1 MKCISEFG
9 SNDNKNGAS
18 KLVAS
23 SPTPNSHL
31 LLFKIRNKMKDLRIS
46 IMKAGQIISKKD
58 RDSIEDWL
66 NDNGV
71 KIHKEKHRYVFQLE
85 VQMQYLK
92 PLVLD
97 CKRRYPQLWKDK
109 LKILCDG
116 NMQLCELF
124 LIEMDNEYS
133 ISAPT
138 TRIKPK
144 NKQQEELLK
153 RLYK

>member
-1 MKCISEFG
+1 M
-9 SNDNKNGAS
+9 DNKNGAS

-23 SPTPNSHL
+23 SPTPNSLL

-46 IMKAGQIISKKD
+46 IMKVGQIISKKD

-97 CKRRYPQLWKDK
+97 CKKRYPQLWKDK

-153 RLYK
+153 RLYR

>member
-1 MKCISEFG
+1 
-9 SNDNKNGAS
+9 
-18 KLVAS
+18 
-23 SPTPNSHL
+23 
-31 LLFKIRNKMKDLRIS
+31 MKDFTRIS
-46 IMKAGQIISKKD
+46 ILEAGEIIRKKD
-58 RDSIEDWL
+58 RDAIVSWL
-66 NDNGV
+66 NDNDV
-71 KIHKEKHRYVFQLE
+71 KIHTEKHHYVFQLE

-97 CKRRYPQLWKDK
+97 CKKRYPHLWKDK

-116 NMQLCELF
+116 NNQLCELF
-124 LIEMDNEYS
+124 LIEMDNEHS

-153 RLYK
+153 RLNS

>member
-1 MKCISEFG
+1 MNLAVWII
-9 SNDNKNGAS
+9 KNGAS

-23 SPTPNSHL
+23 SPTPNSLL

-116 NMQLCELF
+116 NMQLCALF
-124 LIEMDNEYS
+124 LIEMDNEHS

>member
-1 MKCISEFG
+1 VNLAVWII
-9 SNDNKNGAS
+9 KNGAS

-23 SPTPNSHL
+23 SPTPNSLL
-31 LLFKIRNKMKDLRIS
+31 LLFKIRNNMKNLRIS

-71 KIHKEKHRYVFQLE
+71 KIYKEKRRYVFQLE
-85 VQMQYLK
+85 VQMQYIK

-97 CKRRYPQLWKDK
+97 CKIRYPQLWKDK
-109 LKILCDG
+109 LNIICDG

-124 LIEMDNEYS
+124 LIEMDNEHS

-153 RLYK
+153 RLYR

>member
-1 MKCISEFG
+1 MKNFS
-9 SNDNKNGAS
+9 
-18 KLVAS
+18 
-23 SPTPNSHL
+23 
-31 LLFKIRNKMKDLRIS
+31 RIS
-46 IMKAGQIISKKD
+46 IYEAGEIIRKKD
-58 RDSIEDWL
+58 RDAIVSWL
-66 NDNGV
+66 NDNDV
-71 KIHKEKHRYVFQLE
+71 KIHTEKYHYVFQLE

-97 CKRRYPQLWKDK
+97 CKKRYPHLWKDK

-116 NMQLCELF
+116 NTQLCELF

-138 TRIKPK
+138 TIIKPK

-153 RLYK
+153 RLYR

>member
-1 MKCISEFG
+1 VNLAVWII
-9 SNDNKNGAS
+9 KNGAS

-23 SPTPNSHL
+23 SPTPNSLL

-58 RDSIEDWL
+58 RDSIENWL

-71 KIHKEKHRYVFQLE
+71 KIHTEKHHYVFQLE

-97 CKRRYPQLWKDK
+97 CKKRYPHLWKDK

-116 NMQLCELF
+116 NNQLLDLF
-124 LIEMDNEYS
+124 LIEMDNEHS

>member
-1 MKCISEFG
+1 MQ
-9 SNDNKNGAS
+9 D
-18 KLVAS
+18 
-23 SPTPNSHL
+23 
-31 LLFKIRNKMKDLRIS
+31 LFRIS
-46 IMKAGQIISKKD
+46 IMEAGEIIRKKD

-71 KIHKEKHRYVFQLE
+71 KIYKEKHYYVFQLE

-97 CKRRYPQLWKDK
+97 CKKRYPHLWKEK

-116 NMQLCELF
+116 NNQLRDLF
-124 LIEMDNEYS
+124 LIELDNEYS
-133 ISAPT
+133 ATPS

-144 NKQQEELLK
+144 NKEQEELLK
-153 RLYK
+153 RLYR

>member
-1 MKCISEFG
+1 MEAGEI
-9 SNDNKNGAS
+9 
-18 KLVAS
+18 
-23 SPTPNSHL
+23 
-31 LLFKIRNKMKDLRIS
+31 IR
-46 IMKAGQIISKKD
+46 KKD
-58 RDSIEDWL
+58 RDAIVSWL

-71 KIHKEKHRYVFQLE
+71 KIYKEKRRYVFQLE
-85 VQMQYLK
+85 VQMQYIK

-97 CKRRYPQLWKDK
+97 CKIRYPQLWKDK
-109 LKILCDG
+109 LNIICDG

-124 LIEMDNEYS
+124 LIEMDNEHS

-153 RLYK
+153 RLNS

>member
-1 MKCISEFG
+1 LRTGCI
-9 SNDNKNGAS
+9 
-18 KLVAS
+18 L
-23 SPTPNSHL
+23 
-31 LLFKIRNKMKDLRIS
+31 KMKDFSRIS
-46 IMKAGQIISKKD
+46 IMEAGRIIRKKD
-58 RDSIEDWL
+58 RDSIESWL
-66 NDNGV
+66 TDNDV
-71 KIHKEKHRYVFQLE
+71 KIYIDKQKYVFQLE

-97 CKRRYPQLWKDK
+97 CKKRYPHLWKDK

-116 NMQLCELF
+116 NTQLCELF

-138 TRIKPK
+138 TIIKPK

-153 RLYK
+153 RLYR

>member
-1 MKCISEFG
+1 
-9 SNDNKNGAS
+9 
-18 KLVAS
+18 
-23 SPTPNSHL
+23 
-31 LLFKIRNKMKDLRIS
+31 MKDLRIS

-58 RDSIEDWL
+58 RDSIVDWL
-66 NDNGV
+66 NDNDV
-71 KIHKEKHRYVFQLE
+71 KIHKEKNRYVFQLE

-97 CKRRYPQLWKDK
+97 CKIRYPQLWKDK

-124 LIEMDNEYS
+124 LIEMDNEHS

>member
-1 MKCISEFG
+1 M
-9 SNDNKNGAS
+9 
-18 KLVAS
+18 
-23 SPTPNSHL
+23 T
-31 LLFKIRNKMKDLRIS
+31 DLSRIS
-46 IMKAGQIISKKD
+46 IMEAGAIIRKKD

-71 KIHKEKHRYVFQLE
+71 KIYTAKHRFVFQIE

-92 PLVLD
+92 PLIID
-97 CKRRYPQLWKDK
+97 CKKRYPNLWKDK
-109 LKILCDG
+109 LKILCEG
-116 NMQLCELF
+116 NKQLCELF
-124 LIEMDNEYS
+124 LIEMDNEQS
-133 ISAPT
+133 TAPS

>member
-1 MKCISEFG
+1 MK
-9 SNDNKNGAS
+9 N
-18 KLVAS
+18 L
-23 SPTPNSHL
+23 T
-31 LLFKIRNKMKDLRIS
+31 RIS
-46 IMKAGQIISKKD
+46 ILEAGKIIRKKD

-66 NDNGV
+66 NDNSV

-92 PLVLD
+92 PLVHD
-97 CKRRYPQLWKDK
+97 CKRRYPSLWKDK

-116 NMQLCELF
+116 NTQLCELF
-124 LIEMDNEYS
+124 LLEMDNENS

-153 RLYK
+153 RLYR

>member
-1 MKCISEFG
+1 M
-9 SNDNKNGAS
+9 DNKNGAS

-23 SPTPNSHL
+23 SPTPNSLL

-46 IMKAGQIISKKD
+46 IMKVGQIISKKD

-153 RLYK
+153 RLNS

>member
-1 MKCISEFG
+1 
-9 SNDNKNGAS
+9 
-18 KLVAS
+18 
-23 SPTPNSHL
+23 
-31 LLFKIRNKMKDLRIS
+31 MKDLSRIS
-46 IMKAGQIISKKD
+46 IREAGAIIRKKD
-58 RDSIEDWL
+58 RDAILSWL
-66 NDNGV
+66 NDNDV
-71 KIHKEKHRYVFQLE
+71 KIYTEKHHYVFQLE

-97 CKRRYPQLWKDK
+97 CKKRYPHLWKDK

-116 NMQLCELF
+116 NTQLCELF
-124 LIEMDNEYS
+124 LIEMDNVHS

-153 RLYK
+153 RLNS

>member
-1 MKCISEFG
+1 MVKKITKC
-9 SNDNKNGAS
+9 N
-18 KLVAS
+18 L
-23 SPTPNSHL
+23 
-31 LLFKIRNKMKDLRIS
+31 KMKDFTRIS
-46 IMKAGQIISKKD
+46 IMEAGEIIRKKD
-58 RDSIEDWL
+58 RDAIVSWL
-66 NDNGV
+66 NDNDV
-71 KIHKEKHRYVFQLE
+71 KIHTEKHHYVFQLE

-97 CKRRYPQLWKDK
+97 CKKRYPHLWKDK

-116 NMQLCELF
+116 NNQLLELF

-153 RLYK
+153 RLNS

>member
-1 MKCISEFG
+1 
-9 SNDNKNGAS
+9 
-18 KLVAS
+18 
-23 SPTPNSHL
+23 
-31 LLFKIRNKMKDLRIS
+31 MKDLRIS
-46 IMKAGQIISKKD
+46 IKKAGQIISKKD
-58 RDSIEDWL
+58 LDSIEDWL
-66 NDNGV
+66 NENGV

-97 CKRRYPQLWKDK
+97 CKRRYPSLWKEK

-116 NMQLCELF
+116 NTQLCELF
-124 LIEMDNEYS
+124 LLEMDNENT

-153 RLYK
+153 RLYR

>member
-1 MKCISEFG
+1 M
-9 SNDNKNGAS
+9 DNKNGAS

-23 SPTPNSHL
+23 SPTPNSLL

-46 IMKAGQIISKKD
+46 IMKVGQIISKKD

-92 PLVLD
+92 PLILD
-97 CKRRYPQLWKDK
+97 CKTRYPHLWKDK

-124 LIEMDNEYS
+124 LIEMDNEHS

-153 RLYK
+153 RLYR